1 VPNVRRWVTP
11 LVATLAV
18 AAAGPVASSVAA
30 DAPASPIAVAA
41 KTCSAGYTHAVIS
54 GAQKC
59 LRRGE
64 FCAAAARSQYPR
76 YGYRCVAG
84 RLR

>member
-1 VPNVRRWVTP
+1 MKRYLTA
-11 LVATLAV
+11 LVAALAIAFV
-18 AAAGPVASSVAA
+18 PATAGASQHHTATA
-30 DAPASPIAVAA
+30 HIA
-41 KTCSAGYTHAVIS
+41 KHCSAGYTHARIG

-64 FCAAAARSQYPR
+64 FWAKRYKKQYR
-76 YGYRCVAG
+76 HYGYRCVAG